1 MIAIFFLFRLN
12 TLILIY
18 VFISIFIQIYLKNIL
33 IGSFEFNEKIFH
45 QELLD
50 YLNIKHFFHTLILIS
65 KHIIISI
72 FRYPIWILV
81 FLILIFSKFI
91 NRDKYLLNYSL
102 FYMAIF
108 FVFVY
113 AIYFQTRMDLEFLLP
128 ITIERILL
136 QGSGFMI
143 YPILLYFEQFI
154 NKKNLK

>member
-1 MIAIFFLFRLN
+1 M
-12 TLILIY
+12 
-18 VFISIFIQIYLKNIL
+18 KNIL

-45 QELLD
+45 QELFE
-50 YLNIKHFFHTLILIS
+50 YLNITHFFHTLILIS
-65 KHIIISI
+65 KNIIISM

-81 FLILIFSKFI
+81 FLILIFSKSI
-91 NRDKYLLNYSL
+91 NRDKYLPNYSL

-128 ITIERILL
+128 ITIDRILL

>member
-1 MIAIFFLFRLN
+1 M
-12 TLILIY
+12 
-18 VFISIFIQIYLKNIL
+18 KNIL

-45 QELLD
+45 QELFE
-50 YLNIKHFFHTLILIS
+50 YLNITHFFHTLILIS
-65 KHIIISI
+65 KNIIISM

-81 FLILIFSKFI
+81 FLILIFSKSI
-91 NRDKYLLNYSL
+91 NRDKYLPNYSL

-128 ITIERILL
+128 ITIDRILL

-154 NKKNLK
+154 NKKI